1 MLTVFQLHYRSV
13 SDGTQCGIIVK
24 NKRIREHDTSE
35 ISASGVIQNS
45 DGLALELVDLVTI
58 FHSCY
63 GGRGGC
69 GSWSWEWDW

>member
-35 ISASGVIQNS
+35 ISASGVI
-45 DGLALELVDLVTI
+45 
-58 FHSCY
+58 
-63 GGRGGC
+63 
-69 GSWSWEWDW
+69 